1 MKYVRFWCI
10 CEVGAS
16 FLSAL
21 RSFHR
26 FTSAHH
32 PPALGRGRTLERRC
46 GLWTR
51 LVKHQHPI
59 FIEELLAHPLPQ
71 AYLTC
76 LRRKAAARPAA
87 VHTPATMG

>member
-1 MKYVRFWCI
+1 
-10 CEVGAS
+10 
-16 FLSAL
+16 
-21 RSFHR
+21 
-26 FTSAHH
+26 
-32 PPALGRGRTLERRC
+32 LERRC